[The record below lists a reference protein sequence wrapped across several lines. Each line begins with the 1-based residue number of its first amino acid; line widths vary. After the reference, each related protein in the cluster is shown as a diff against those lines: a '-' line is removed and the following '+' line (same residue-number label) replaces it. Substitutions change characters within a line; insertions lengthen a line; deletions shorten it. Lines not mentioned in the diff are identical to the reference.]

1 MKKVVLLSSILMMAG
16 AMNAWAVE
24 CAEGAAGK
32 YGAITIATDG
42 DKCVATLDPNDT
54 TSVNIPDDVT
64 IDQFVYDRNF
74 KAENTGTGNAVFTV
88 CFPFSSVGV
97 NGGFGGNLYKIAAIQ
112 NNGSSETP
120 QWQIIAQENV
130 NDTMKAGI
138 PYFIQN
144 TWSDNLTLIPVSP
157 INTSTLS
164 PVTFGEED
172 EWEFRGTYNYKKWE
186 SGSSDIGRVYGFVAR
201 DTTTDSGVFKAGQ
214 FVRGKAGA
222 FIKPMRAYLYYTKKA
237 SSTPDA
243 KGMLAK
249 TTANVEDLP
258 QTIEVVFKDADG
270 NPLSIGRLNPT
281 TGVVTP
287 VEGWFDMKGRKLNQK
302 PTLPGTYFNNGEK
315 VIIK

>member
-16 AMNAWAVE
+16 AMNAWADA
-24 CAEGAAGK
+24 CAAGTEGT
-32 YGAITIATDG
+32 YGAITISTI
-42 DKCVATLDPNDT
+42 
-54 TSVNIPDDVT
+54 SVNGSAKCTAMFDASGTDDFEVPQDFAVDKVVFSRAFNAQQYQT
-64 IDQFVYDRNF
+64 IVLPISL
-74 KAENTGTGNAVFTV
+74 ENGGY
-88 CFPFSSVGV
+88 V
-97 NGGFGGNLYKIAAIQ
+97 NGGGFFTMSGVIHD
-112 NNGSSETP
+112 SEASPWRINCPSIKVGDLVSNTP
-120 QWQIIAQENV
+120 YIMQAYGKDSITITADSN
-130 NDTMKAGI
+130 AGI
-138 PYFIQN
+138 TIHA
-144 TWSDNLTLIPVSP
+144 TTSDGASVNA
-157 INTSTLS
+157 
-164 PVTFGEED
+164 FDED
-172 EWEFRGTYNYKKWE
+172 WEFRGTYTYKEWGE
-186 SGSSDIGRVYGFVAR
+186 NDPAIGRVYGFAA
-201 DTTTDSGVFKAGQ
+201 TDKDNVKAGQ